1 MATLEVRLISA
12 MNPADGVIVAR
23 FNRAILQD
31 VALASPESWSLQPD
45 SDASLPVSLSE
56 VVLAT
61 AYPEMALLRYD
72 QGSGDYT
79 LLVAGVRAPDGA
91 AVDPAYASVPL
102 AITHPGDID
111 TTVRLFDSVWGPLGI
126 AQRASRR
133 RTVEQ
138 LVANRALA
146 LGVNRQLAQRL
157 SASGPTAGRDG
168 RPGLGRT

>member
-12 MNPADGVIVAR
+12 MNPAEGVIVAR
-23 FNRAILQD
+23 FNRAMLQD
-31 VALASPESWSLQPD
+31 VALRSPESWSVQPD
-45 SDASLPVSLSE
+45 SEASLPLSVTE
-56 VVLAT
+56 VVLVA
-61 AYPEMALLRYD
+61 AYPEMALLRYAE
-72 QGSGDYT
+72 GGGDFM
-79 LLVAGVRAPDGA
+79 LSVAGVRAPDGA
-91 AVDPAYASVPL
+91 VVDPVHASVPL
-102 AITHPGDID
+102 AITRPGEVEM
-111 TTVRLFDSVWGPLGI
+111 TVRLFDSVWGPLGI

-168 RPGLGRT
+168 RPGLGRA